1 MSKLQRVSPA
11 GWLLLGL
18 LVGLGLSL
26 YYAWVISPVVYTDAS
41 PARLSD
47 RYRAEY
53 ILLVSQS
60 FAQDGDW
67 PRAQNRLAQL
77 NDPALADTIDA
88 QLAQFVRE
96 QRAPE
101 DIRALALLARQMGVD
116 TQTVALFAPTPLP
129 NLRPTPTIA
138 LATAVSPTPTS
149 APFPTSLP
157 SPTPPPT
164 RPAAATPEPNFRLL
178 DQQRLCQPGKDTRLI
193 TVITLDAFLNDL
205 PGVEALVTWQNGADH
220 FFTGFK
226 PESGLGYG
234 DFTMEPDISYTIV
247 LAEGSPEVS
256 GLRIEPCDDGRD
268 GGWQLT
274 FQNLRFAPTAA
285 PETETTD

>member
-1 MSKLQRVSPA
+1 MSKLQRISPA

-18 LVGLGLSL
+18 LIGLGLSL
-26 YYAWVISPVVYTDAS
+26 YYAWVVNPVVYTDAS
-41 PARLSD
+41 PSRLSE

-53 ILLVSQS
+53 ILLVSQN

-67 PRAQNRLAQL
+67 PRAQTRLARL
-77 NDPALADTIDA
+77 NDSALANTVDA
-88 QLAQFVRE
+88 LLAQFVRE

-101 DIRALALLARQMGVD
+101 DIRVLALLARQMGVA

-129 NLRPTPTIA
+129 DLLPTPTIA
-138 LATAVSPTPTS
+138 PETAVSPTPTNT
-149 APFPTSLP
+149 PFPTTFP
-157 SPTPPPT
+157 SPTPLPT
-164 RPAAATPEPNFRLL
+164 PTPTSTPDFNYRLL
-178 DQQRLCQPGKDTRLI
+178 DQQRLCRPGEDTPLI
-193 TVITLDAFLNDL
+193 VVLTQDAFLNDL
-205 PGVEALVTWQNGADH
+205 PGVAVLVSWQNGADR

-226 PESGLGYG
+226 PAISPGYG
-234 DFTMEPDISYTIV
+234 DFTMEPDISYTVV

-274 FQNLRFAPTAA
+274 FQNLRFAPTAI